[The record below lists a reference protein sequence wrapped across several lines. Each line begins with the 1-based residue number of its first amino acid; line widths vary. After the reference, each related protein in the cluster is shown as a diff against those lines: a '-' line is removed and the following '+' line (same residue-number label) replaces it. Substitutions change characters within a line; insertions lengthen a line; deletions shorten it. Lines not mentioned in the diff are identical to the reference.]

1 MAHSVSSRCLQNV
14 SNKLKGC
21 FLLIHYIQFIIID
34 RVIFYFFTFHIICP
48 SRNLQN
54 IVTTSPIGVSNN
66 NNEYIKTNNGILQTH
81 KQLNL
86 FSTAVM
92 LRKQHGMGIFV
103 KGITPKMMQAGVNH
117 SVTFYVY
124 DLLLNIFST

>member
-1 MAHSVSSRCLQNV
+1 MCT
-14 SNKLKGC
+14 
-21 FLLIHYIQFIIID
+21 YP
-34 RVIFYFFTFHIICP
+34 IICP
-48 SRNLQN
+48 FRNLQN
-54 IVTTSPIGVSNN
+54 IVTTSPLAVNNNNN
-66 NNEYIKTNNGILQTH
+66 NNEYIKSNNGILQTTH
-81 KQLNL
+81 KPLNL

-124 DLLLNIFST
+124 NLILNIFST